1 MLSFSVSIGFIDKAT
16 GINLEWRN
24 ENISE
29 EVKIGMGTPTETIY
43 LN

>member
-24 ENISE
+24 ENISK
-29 EVKIGMGTPTETIY
+29 EVKTMMGITTETAY
-43 LN
+43 LR